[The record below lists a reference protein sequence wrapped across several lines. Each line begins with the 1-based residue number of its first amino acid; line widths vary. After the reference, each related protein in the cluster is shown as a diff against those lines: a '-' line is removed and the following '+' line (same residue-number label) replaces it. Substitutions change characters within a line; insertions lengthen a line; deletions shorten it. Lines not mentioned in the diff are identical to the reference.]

1 MGEDEKRAQADEK
14 GAAPKAGPEPEGG
27 AEGAPGAEAE
37 PEGGGEPK
45 DGHGQPGINREK
57 YRRDIDARDRKI
69 AELTAKLD
77 ELAKSEEGRADL
89 QKQLD
94 ELKADTAKERA
105 AYELQLAGCRDGM
118 AVKAAEAL
126 LPEFGGDIAKLKS
139 ECPFLFETKQTGST
153 GFKPE
158 GGAGK
163 DDEELVDRILGR
175 FK

>member
-14 GAAPKAGPEPEGG
+14 GAAPKA
-27 AEGAPGAEAE
+27 
-37 PEGGGEPK
+37 
-45 DGHGQPGINREK
+45 GINREK

-77 ELAKSEEGRADL
+77 ELAKSEEGRANL

-94 ELKADTAKERA
+94 DLKADTAKKRA

-126 LPEFGGDIAKLKS
+126 LPEFGDDIAKLKS

-153 GFKPE
+153 GVKPE

-163 DDEELVDRILGR
+163 DDEELVDRILGK

>member
-1 MGEDEKRAQADEK
+1 MGEDEKQAQADEK
-14 GAAPKAGPEPEGG
+14 GAAPKADPEPEGG
-27 AEGAPGAEAE
+27 AEGAPGTE
-37 PEGGGEPK
+37 PEGDGEPK
-45 DGHGQPGINREK
+45 DGRGQPGINREK
-57 YRRDIDARDRKI
+57 YRRDIDARDKKI

-77 ELAKSEEGRADL
+77 ELAKSEEGRANL

-94 ELKADTAKERA
+94 DLKADTAKERTT
-105 AYELQLAGCRDGM
+105 YELQLAGCRDGM

-153 GFKPE
+153 GLKPE

-163 DDEELVDRILGR
+163 DDEELVDRILGK